1 MCWRQE
7 QAWQDCHL
15 RWKLCRTPI
24 KTESEQFHLYLI
36 FIVIILVIRAIYCH
50 FNFKKWFFPIK
61 NSVNKMNLII
71 HPINASFIN
80 FAKALDL
87 SCKLQIPTS
96 KNWFIR
102 ADIQNLNEVWQLLL
116 VYQINLQTNENIRS
130 LAPFWGL
137 QNKWSW
143 VQPLWLFEV
152 LSALL
157 LMYKLLKLYTPSLE
171 VENHLSCCTKFL
183 LGASLPWSLIRI
195 LVKCL
200 FKMHKTFWKK
210 TLSSTSV
217 IECSCSSFPKLHLSR
232 AASFCLEP
240 GLNWTLSSLQ
250 WAC

>member
-1 MCWRQE
+1 
-7 QAWQDCHL
+7 
-15 RWKLCRTPI
+15 
-24 KTESEQFHLYLI
+24 
-36 FIVIILVIRAIYCH
+36 
-50 FNFKKWFFPIK
+50 
-61 NSVNKMNLII
+61 MNLII

-130 LAPFWGL
+130 LVPFWGL

-157 LMYKLLKLYTPSLE
+157 LMYKLLKLNTPSLE

-232 AASFCLEP
+232 AASFCLQL

-250 WAC
+250 WACKRGLKSRSTILTLELTRRYLPSSTDKLILIGPLDYGYL